1 MIKIEINN
9 IYKKIYSDLGFRIK
23 KIGTEEIYDEAI
35 DSIFSDFNYEETNIL
50 IEVYDDK
57 LKEDY

>member
-35 DSIFSDFNYEETNIL
+35 DSISSDFNYEETNIL
-50 IEVYDDK
+50 IEIYDDK
-57 LKEDY
+57 LKKDY